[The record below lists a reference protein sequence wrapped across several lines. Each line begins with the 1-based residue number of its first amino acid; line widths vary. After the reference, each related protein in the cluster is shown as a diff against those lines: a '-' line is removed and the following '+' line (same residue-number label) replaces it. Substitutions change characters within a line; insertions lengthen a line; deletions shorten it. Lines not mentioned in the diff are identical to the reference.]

1 MNFIAQFLEMMIA
14 ERGLAKNSVIGYE
27 RDLLDFKQFLSSNKL
42 NELTTHSQNISAF
55 IQYLA
60 QKKLSPRSINR
71 KLSTI
76 KNYYNFLI
84 SENHT
89 STNPV
94 ILVDLPRYK
103 PPLPSTLSISEIKQL
118 IDFCNHDPS
127 PMGIRIKAMIYLLY
141 ASGLR
146 VSELVSL
153 KMASILI
160 NKASGEIR
168 KVFTVLGKG
177 NKERAVV
184 INDQAAKSLEE
195 YLSIRDQFINPKL
208 ALSKL
213 YLFPSL
219 SSAGYMTRQNFA
231 ILLKQVALEAG
242 LDPEQI
248 SPHVLRHSFAS
259 HLLEGGA
266 DLRTIQELLGHAD
279 IGTTQIYTHLQI
291 EHIKKTLHQHH
302 PLVSTPKTLDL

>member
-1 MNFIAQFLEMMIA
+1 MNFITQFLEMLTA
-14 ERGLAKNSVIGYE
+14 ERGVAKNSIISYQ
-27 RDLLDFKQFLSSNKL
+27 RDLLDFRQFLSSNKL
-42 NELTTHSQNISAF
+42 NELTANSQNISSF

-60 QKKLSPRSINR
+60 QKKLSARSINR

-89 STNPV
+89 DTNPV

-103 PPLPSTLSISEIKQL
+103 PPLPSALSISEIKQL
-118 IDFCNHDPS
+118 IDFCNHDSS

-153 KMASILI
+153 KMSSILI

-184 INDQAAKSLEE
+184 INDQAAKSLQE
-195 YLSIRDQFINPKL
+195 YLSVRGHFINPKL
-208 ALSKL
+208 ARSKL

-219 SSAGYMTRQNFA
+219 SAAGYMTRQNFA
-231 ILLKQVALEAG
+231 ISLKQLALEAG
-242 LDPEQI
+242 LEPERV

-279 IGTTQIYTHLQI
+279 IGTTQIYTHIQT
-291 EHIKKTLHQHH
+291 EHIKKTLQQYH
-302 PLVSTPKTLDL
+302 PLASNQNS